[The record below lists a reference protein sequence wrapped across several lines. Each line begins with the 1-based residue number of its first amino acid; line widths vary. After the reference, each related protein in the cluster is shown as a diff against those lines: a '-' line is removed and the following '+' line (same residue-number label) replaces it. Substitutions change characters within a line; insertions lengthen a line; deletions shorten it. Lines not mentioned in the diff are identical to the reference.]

1 MCLDAAETTRKT
13 IIANVRKVILFKTE
27 AIVELL
33 FLTCELSDLIVC
45 SSCWFFEVMKVMT
58 SSSKFLLFFALFFI
72 FNLKKKFNIL

>member
-33 FLTCELSDLIVC
+33 FLTCELSDLIAC

-72 FNLKKKFNIL
+72 FNLKKKFKML